1 MRVAEGQGERRCSVR
16 PDNSDLW
23 YLLYIVILDPSGE
36 GQAIKPPIFT
46 SCGLFTASQMGS
58 LALEASLPILYT
70 HTHTPRT
77 LRQMSI
83 KQLTPGQA
91 SP

>member
-1 MRVAEGQGERRCSVR
+1 MR

-70 HTHTPRT
+70 HTHTHPAH
-77 LRQMSI
+77 LG
-83 KQLTPGQA
+83 K
-91 SP
+91 

>member
-1 MRVAEGQGERRCSVR
+1 VR
-16 PDNSDLW
+16 PDRSDLW

-36 GQAIKPPIFT
+36 GQATKPPIFT
-46 SCGLFTASQMGS
+46 SCGLLPASQMGS
-58 LALEASLPILYT
+58 LALVFPYCT
-70 HTHTPRT
+70 HTHTHTRT

-83 KQLTPGQA
+83 KQLTLGHA